1 MYILGLCVSLPVKVS
16 SEKSLSKN
24 CRGLLKNSS
33 NSEVSVPVDWGEF
46 RMLGVP
52 GECDDGVRIGD
63 ESMESVS

>member
-1 MYILGLCVSLPVKVS
+1 VS
-16 SEKSLSKN
+16 SEKSLSRN

-46 RMLGVP
+46 RMAGEP

-63 ESMESVS
+63 ESMDSVS